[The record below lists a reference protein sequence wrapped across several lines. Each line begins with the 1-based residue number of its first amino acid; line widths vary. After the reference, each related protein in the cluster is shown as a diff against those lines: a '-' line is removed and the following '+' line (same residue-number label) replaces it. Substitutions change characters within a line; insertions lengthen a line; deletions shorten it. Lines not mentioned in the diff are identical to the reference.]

1 MERRFEWPARE
12 SLGEASGKAILV
24 GEHFVVHGAPAL
36 AIPVSAR
43 VSVRIRTGAGG
54 VSGTPVATAGL
65 TAMCEAVGLDR
76 GAVDLSVEGDLPLGA
91 GLGGSAAL
99 AAAFGR
105 ALGVEASG
113 LAAFVHRLERI
124 AHGRPSGLDGM
135 TVTSGLP
142 ICLPSRTS
150 TDEAREAEVGRA
162 VDAEVL
168 HIRPEDVPLWVAVVP
183 RTGSTKEAVAQ
194 VGAWRERS
202 PRDFEAL
209 MGKATGEAWAAREA
223 LCGGHWHEL
232 GAIFDSAH
240 ASLDSLGLVTPPV
253 QALVDAARAAGAYG
267 AKMSGAGLGGAM
279 IAIAPEGLDLG
290 LALRQA
296 RAMQILPPRGPRK

>member
-12 SLGEASGKAILV
+12 SSGEASGKAILV

-36 AIPVSAR
+36 AIPVHAR
-43 VSVRIRTGAGG
+43 VSVRIRTGSGE
-54 VSGTPVATAGL
+54 VRGTPIAVAGL
-65 TAMCEAVGLDR
+65 AAMCAALGLDR
-76 GAVDLSVEGDLPLGA
+76 GAVDLEVGGELPLGA

-142 ICLPSRTS
+142 IWLPPRTS
-150 TDEAREAEVGRA
+150 ADEAREAELGRA
-162 VDAEVL
+162 VDAEML
-168 HIRPEDVPLWVAVVP
+168 RIRPDEVPLWVAVVP

-194 VGAWRERS
+194 VAAWRERS
-202 PRDFEAL
+202 PRDFETL
-209 MGKATGEAWAAREA
+209 MEKATGEAFAAREA
-223 LCGGHWHEL
+223 LSGGRWQEL
-232 GAIFDSAH
+232 GALFDSAH
-240 ASLDSLGLVTPPV
+240 TSLDSLGLVTPPV

-267 AKMSGAGLGGAM
+267 AKMSGAGLGGAV
-279 IAIAPEGLDLG
+279 IAIAREGLDLG
-290 LALRQA
+290 PALRQA
-296 RAMQILPPRGPRK
+296 RAMQILPPRGQRP